1 MASPE
6 GEALWLW
13 LGTAGMFLG
22 MVYFIARGWGV
33 KNERRQ
39 KFYIATIFITAI
51 AFANYLAMALG
62 YGLTTVVVG
71 GEEIPIYWARYTDW
85 LFTTPLLLY
94 DLGLLAGA
102 DRNTIYTLVGLD
114 VAMIGT
120 GAVATLTGDL
130 PGAALSTGAQ
140 RLIWW
145 GVSTAFL
152 LVLLVSIGF
161 MAEEVGGIH
170 PAVVA
175 FALGLVLSEVVDAHD
190 EVEDKLK
197 GIVFSFFAPIFFLH
211 AGTKFEPELISLQNL
226 GVASL
231 LFVVAC
237 SLKYLGTAIPAQ
249 RLLAL
254 PGRYVGILFNYRLS
268 FGIIAATVG
277 LNMAV
282 LTRELYAIVLLVVM
296 LSAALPVILL
306 RDRPTEFD
314 MQ

>member
-1 MASPE
+1 MASPG

-13 LGTAGMFLG
+13 IGTAGMFLG

-33 KNERRQ
+33 QNERRQ

-130 PGAALSTGAQ
+130 QGAALSTGAQ

-152 LVLLVSIGF
+152 LVLLVFLFRNLTQQARNLSGEAQSKFRLLRNMLTVIWLVYPVWWLVGTEGVGAVGLGIETAGF
-161 MAEEVGGIH
+161 MVLDLVAKVG
-170 PAVVA
+170 
-175 FALGLVLSEVVDAHD
+175 
-190 EVEDKLK
+190 
-197 GIVFSFFAPIFFLH
+197 
-211 AGTKFEPELISLQNL
+211 
-226 GVASL
+226 
-231 LFVVAC
+231 
-237 SLKYLGTAIPAQ
+237 
-249 RLLAL
+249 
-254 PGRYVGILFNYRLS
+254 
-268 FGIIAATVG
+268 FGF
-277 LNMAV
+277 
-282 LTRELYAIVLLVVM
+282 
-296 LSAALPVILL
+296 ILL
-306 RDRPTEFD
+306 SSHAILDEADTASEAPSSATTAD
-314 MQ
+314 